1 MKHEKV
7 WMCKCDE
14 ATCLDDHH
22 PQDNCSLANHG
33 KVTEGVFLPTPEYRA
48 LLGVVRAVVELKGM
62 AYKCRIS
69 VDIVDKALE
78 KYDKVRGK

>member
-1 MKHEKV
+1 MTKV
-7 WMCKCDE
+7 WMCKCKGRICVDNQKE
-14 ATCLDDHH
+14 QLGC
-22 PQDNCSLANHG
+22 QDFK
-33 KVTEGVFLPTPEYRA
+33 KVITSGVFCPTPEYRA

>member
-1 MKHEKV
+1 MKA
-7 WMCKCDE
+7 WMCKCKSG
-14 ATCLDDHH
+14 TCFYYKKISG
-22 PQDNCSLANHG
+22 CSGHLER
-33 KVTEGVFLPTPEYRA
+33 KITPGVFLPTPEHNT